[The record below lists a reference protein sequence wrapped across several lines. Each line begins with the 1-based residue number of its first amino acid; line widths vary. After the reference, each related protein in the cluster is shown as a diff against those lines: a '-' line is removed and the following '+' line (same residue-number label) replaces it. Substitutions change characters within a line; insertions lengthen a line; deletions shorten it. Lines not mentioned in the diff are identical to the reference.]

1 MRYRLWEEIY
11 LLDFNPS
18 VESPIQFKE
27 ETIKL
32 EYNQF
37 KVCIVHQSKVGIIHK
52 KLIYAH
58 YDGEKINLT
67 ILDLK
72 TNEVT
77 RK

>member
-1 MRYRLWEEIY
+1 M
-11 LLDFNPS
+11 LDFSPS
-18 VESPIQFKE
+18 IESPIQFKK
-27 ETIKL
+27 ETIELK
-32 EYNQF
+32 YNQF
-37 KVCIVHQSKVGIIHK
+37 KVCTVHQSKEGTIHK

-58 YDGEKINLT
+58 HDGEKINIT